1 MCLKSWCV
9 YRKEGRKTPGRDRN
23 GGRLGSRPG
32 GSADWA
38 RTEGAYEEGLCVCRG
53 VGGGLL
59 PCTAMGGTG
68 TTVLSL
74 NGSWDSI
81 TPGVK
86 QRKVGRKWEK
96 SLEEIRFLGLWKR
109 DEPRGLSWGGVHG
122 GHPGVLEVHTS
133 VVWRMRRKAYG
144 GRGASHKRK

>member
-1 MCLKSWCV
+1 M
-9 YRKEGRKTPGRDRN
+9 
-23 GGRLGSRPG
+23 
-32 GSADWA
+32 
-38 RTEGAYEEGLCVCRG
+38 CRG
-53 VGGGLL
+53 VGAGLL

-96 SLEEIRFLGLWKR
+96 SGRNTFLRPLEAPVEG
-109 DEPRGLSWGGVHG
+109 
-122 GHPGVLEVHTS
+122 
-133 VVWRMRRKAYG
+133 
-144 GRGASHKRK
+144 